1 MTRFI
6 DRHPKQRP
14 SAASQVNRRSF
25 LGGSFALALGAA
37 GGSSLLAACG
47 GDSGGGPAGG
57 SAGAYPLARPDDPV
71 TLPIFD
77 DNQPIESGLE
87 PEKADALR
95 VLNYADYMAPGV
107 MKDFQK
113 KYGAEV
119 QVTPYNNYDE
129 MLTKISAP
137 GAAFDVV
144 FPGPSVMSRMVYG
157 QLLQPFQHS
166 YLPNLTNAWPEY
178 QDPWYDLGSQYSVPY
193 TVYTT
198 GIGYRSDRVS
208 DPSEGYRMLWN
219 PEYSGKMGVLDDS
232 GEALG
237 MAMLAWDITRDINT
251 DDPELINA
259 AKDKLNELIPLGVK
273 VDITQYDT
281 IANGKFTVHQ
291 AWSGDMIAARW
302 YLAGGATKQDLGYWI
317 PESKADVVIGNDNIC
332 IPKSSP
338 SPVLAH
344 AFINSILDNTI
355 AEKNFNWNGYQP
367 PLTKLNAEY
376 LIDKGYITENLMSA
390 VVVPEDFESGIKFYE
405 QTPAVENLYLA
416 AFQEFQSGGS

>member
-1 MTRFI
+1 MTRYTN
-6 DRHPKQRP
+6 RHPKERL
-14 SAASQVNRRSF
+14 SATSQVNRRSF
-25 LGGSFALALGAA
+25 LGGSLALALGAT

-47 GDSGGGPAGG
+47 GDSGTAGG
-57 SAGAYPLARPDDPV
+57 TAGSYPLARPDDPV
-71 TLPIFD
+71 KLPIFD
-77 DNQPIESGLE
+77 DNQPIAAGQE
-87 PEKADALR
+87 PEKVAALR

-107 MKDFQK
+107 KKDFKK
-113 KYGAEV
+113 KYGATVE
-119 QVTPYNNYDE
+119 VTPYNNYDE

-137 GAAFDVV
+137 GAEFDVV

-166 YLPNLTNAWPEY
+166 YLPNLQNAWPEY
-178 QDPWYDLGSQYSVPY
+178 QDPWYDQGSQYSVPY

-208 DPSEGYRMLWN
+208 DPSEGYQMLWN
-219 PEYSGKMGVLDDS
+219 PEYSGKMGVLDDA

-237 MAMLAWDITRDINT
+237 MAMLAWGITRDINT
-251 DDPELINA
+251 GDPELINA
-259 AKDKLNELIPLGVK
+259 AKDELNKLIPLGVK
-273 VDITQYDT
+273 VDITQYET

-302 YLAGGATKQDLGYWI
+302 YLAQGATTDDLGYWV
-317 PESKADVVIGNDNIC
+317 PEAKADVVIGNDNIC

-344 AFINSILDNTI
+344 AFINDLLDNQI

-376 LIDKGYITENLMSA
+376 LIDGGYITENLMSA
-390 VVVPEDFESGIKFYE
+390 VVVPEDFESGIKFFE

>member
-1 MTRFI
+1 MPF
-6 DRHPKQRP
+6 DPKSSDHAPQWRP
-14 SAASQVNRRSF
+14 QLHRRDV
-25 LGGSFALALGAA
+25 LRGGALTAVGLGAA
-37 GGSSLLAACG
+37 PLLAACG
-47 GDSGGGPAGG
+47 GDSDSPSG
-57 SAGAYPLARPDDPV
+57 SSGAYPLARPDEPV

-137 GAAFDVV
+137 GAQFDVV

-157 QLLQPFQHS
+157 KLLQPFQKS
-166 YLPNLTNAWPEY
+166 YMTNLTNAWPEY
-178 QDPWYDLGSQYSVPY
+178 QDPWYDQGSQYSVPY
-193 TVYTT
+193 TVYTS
-198 GIGYRSDRVS
+198 GIAYRSDRVS
-208 DPSEGYRMLWN
+208 DPTEGYKMLWN
-219 PEYSGKMGVLDDS
+219 PEYSGKMGVLDDA

-251 DDPELINA
+251 GDPELINA

-273 VDITQYDT
+273 VDITQYET
-281 IANGKFTVHQ
+281 IANGKFSVHQ
-291 AWSGDMIAARW
+291 SWSGDMIAARW

-344 AFINSILDNTI
+344 TFINSILDNTI

-367 PLTKLNAEY
+367 PLTKLSAEY
-376 LIDKGYITENLMSA
+376 LIDGGYITDNLLSA
-390 VVVPEDFESGIKFYE
+390 VVVPEDFASGIKFYE

>member
-1 MTRFI
+1 MPFDPKSS
-6 DRHPKQRP
+6 DRAPQWRP
-14 SAASQVNRRSF
+14 QLHRRDV
-25 LGGSFALALGAA
+25 LRGGALTAVGLGAA
-37 GGSSLLAACG
+37 PLLAACG
-47 GDSGGGPAGG
+47 GDDNTPAG
-57 SAGAYPLARPDDPV
+57 SAESYPLARPDDPV

-77 DNQPIESGLE
+77 DNQPIASGLE

-107 MKDFQK
+107 KKDFQE

-129 MLTKISAP
+129 MLTKITAP

-144 FPGPSVMSRMVYG
+144 FPGPSVLSRMVYG
-157 QLLQPFQHS
+157 KLLQPFQQS
-166 YLPNLTNAWPEY
+166 YMTNLKNVWPEY
-178 QDPWYDLGSQYSVPY
+178 QDPWYDLGSQYTVPY

-208 DPSEGYRMLWN
+208 DPSEGYKMLWN

-251 DDPELINA
+251 ADPELINA

-273 VDITQYDT
+273 VDITQYET

-291 AWSGDMIAARW
+291 SWSGDMIAARW
-302 YLAGGATKQDLGYWI
+302 YLAGGATKQDLGYWV
-317 PESKADVVIGNDNIC
+317 PESKSDVVIGNDNIC

-344 AFINSILDNTI
+344 TFINSILDNTI

-367 PLTKLNAEY
+367 PLTKLNAQY
-376 LIDKGYITENLMSA
+376 LIDQGYISDNLMSA
-390 VVVPEDFESGIKFYE
+390 VVVPEDFASGIKFYE

-416 AFQEFQSGGS
+416 AFQEFQSGGN

>member
-1 MTRFI
+1 MPFDPSSP
-6 DRHPKQRP
+6 DRAPQWRP
-14 SAASQVNRRSF
+14 QLHRRDVLKGGAFAAA
-25 LGGSFALALGAA
+25 GLGAA
-37 GGSSLLAACG
+37 PLLAACG
-47 GDSGGGPAGG
+47 GDDGNSPAG
-57 SAGAYPLARPDDPV
+57 SSGAYPLARPDAPV

-77 DNQPIESGLE
+77 DNQPIESGLQ

-107 MKDFQK
+107 MKDFQE

-137 GAAFDVV
+137 GAEFDVV

-157 QLLQPFQHS
+157 KLLQPFQQS
-166 YLPNLTNAWPEY
+166 YLPNLKNAWPEY
-178 QDPWYDLGSQYSVPY
+178 QDPWYDQGSQYSVPY

-208 DPSEGYRMLWN
+208 DPSEGYKMLWN
-219 PEYSGKMGVLDDS
+219 PEYSGKMGVLDDA

-237 MAMLAWDITRDINT
+237 MAMLAWDITQDINT
-251 DDPELINA
+251 GDPELINA

-273 VDITQYDT
+273 VDITQYET

-302 YLAGGATKQDLGYWI
+302 YLAQGATTEDLGYWV
-317 PESKADVVIGNDNIC
+317 PESKSDVVIGNDNIC

-344 AFINSILDNTI
+344 TFLNEVLDNQI

-367 PLTKLNAEY
+367 PLDKLNAEY
-376 LIDKGYITENLMSA
+376 LIDEGYITENLMSA
-390 VVVPEDFESGIKFYE
+390 VVVPEDFATGIKFYE

-416 AFQEFQSGGS
+416 AFQEFQSGGN

>member
-1 MTRFI
+1 MPFDPKSS
-6 DRHPKQRP
+6 DRAPQWRP
-14 SAASQVNRRSF
+14 QLRRRDV
-25 LGGSFALALGAA
+25 LRGGALTAVGLGAA
-37 GGSSLLAACG
+37 PLLAACG
-47 GDSGGGPAGG
+47 GDSNSPSG
-57 SAGAYPLARPDDPV
+57 SSGAYPLARPDEPV

-87 PEKADALR
+87 PEKVGALR

-137 GAAFDVV
+137 GAEFDVV

-157 QLLQPFQHS
+157 KLLQPFQKS
-166 YLPNLTNAWPEY
+166 YMTNLTNAWPEY
-178 QDPWYDLGSQYSVPY
+178 QDPWYDQGSQYSVPY
-193 TVYTT
+193 TVYTS
-198 GIGYRSDRVS
+198 GIAYRSDRVS
-208 DPSEGYRMLWN
+208 DPSEGYKMLWN
-219 PEYSGKMGVLDDS
+219 PEYSGKMGVLDDA

-251 DDPELINA
+251 GDPELINA

-273 VDITQYDT
+273 VDITQYET

-291 AWSGDMIAARW
+291 SWSGDMIAARW
-302 YLAGGATKQDLGYWI
+302 YLAGGATKQDLGYWV
-317 PESKADVVIGNDNIC
+317 PESKDDVVIGNDNIC
-332 IPKSSP
+332 IPRSSP

-344 AFINSILDNTI
+344 IFVNSILDNTI

-367 PLTKLNAEY
+367 PLTKLNADY
-376 LIDKGYITENLMSA
+376 LIENGYISDNLMSA
-390 VVVPEDFESGIKFYE
+390 VVVPEDFASGIKFYE